1 MVFRRKSREESG
13 LTKEATEHTQES
25 TKPSHQSLRANAKLS
40 PANQAP
46 AQIPQIKNDPVAND
60 LVRRVMKAID
70 EWAQVNGAGAVP
82 RHIIF
87 EQALSILNAIDRN
100 LPARD

>member
-1 MVFRRKSREESG
+1 MRSRWKSRRESS
-13 LTKEATEHTQES
+13 LTGASAGRAQES
-25 TKPSHQSLRANAKLS
+25 AKSSQGQLLDPSAGPPGHK
-40 PANQAP
+40 AP
-46 AQIPQIKNDPVAND
+46 ARIPQIQDDAVAND

-70 EWAQVNGAGAVP
+70 DWSHANGADAVP

>member
-1 MVFRRKSREESG
+1 MGFRRKSRGESS
-13 LTKEATEHTQES
+13 LTGAAVERTQES
-25 TKPSHQSLRANAKLS
+25 AKSSQDQSLAPSAR
-40 PANQAP
+40 PPGQQAP
-46 AQIPQIKNDPVAND
+46 ARIPQIQDDALAND

-70 EWAQVNGAGAVP
+70 DWAHANGADAVP

-100 LPARD
+100 LPERD

>member
-13 LTKEATEHTQES
+13 LAKETVERTQES
-25 TKPSHQSLRANAKLS
+25 TKASQGQSLPANAAS
-40 PANQAP
+40 PARQSP
-46 AQIPQIKNDPVAND
+46 ARIPQIKNDSVAND

-70 EWAQVNGAGAVP
+70 EWAQANGADAVP

-100 LPARD
+100 FPARD